1 MQLTGNRALPATV
14 DQAWQAL
21 NDPAVLRACI
31 PGCDRFDAVD
41 GDAYDVGMQLK
52 IGPVS
57 ARFSG
62 RVVLSER
69 EPGRGYRLA
78 FEGQGGAA
86 GFGKGTSTVRLT
98 PTAEGCEL
106 QYDVSASVGGRL
118 AQLGQRLID
127 VAARQVADDFFKRF
141 EVQIR
146 AIAEAGAGAARPM
159 VVTVPPP
166 ARRVWSRWWW
176 ALPAGLTLVL
186 LVLI

>member
-1 MQLTGNRALPATV
+1 MQLTGNRALPATAE
-14 DQAWQAL
+14 QTWQAL
-21 NDPAVLRACI
+21 NDPTVLRACI
-31 PGCDRFDAVD
+31 PGCDRFESLD

-86 GFGKGTSTVRLT
+86 GFGNGTSTVRLT
-98 PTAEGCEL
+98 PTAAGCEL
-106 QYDVSASVGGRL
+106 QYDVTASVGGRL

-146 AIAEAGAGAARPM
+146 AIVEADSAQPQAA
-159 VVTVPPP
+159 TVSPP
-166 ARRVWSRWWW
+166 ARRLRPRWWW
-176 ALPAGLTLVL
+176 ALPAGLALVL
-186 LVLI
+186 LMLL